1 MKPSQDP
8 HIAISHGNVPK
19 SVSKVLPSGV
29 LTVRIREDRRK
40 ASQKLCNRGQ
50 NGLKLFRQNS
60 WEGRLF
66 LMIAAHP
73 ETERAPRVSQV
84 IAEALVRRQGPLRIA
99 SRAARLGCSPML
111 TRTLVVACS
120 ATALDTTGITTRRE
134 D

>member
-1 MKPSQDP
+1 
-8 HIAISHGNVPK
+8 
-19 SVSKVLPSGV
+19 
-29 LTVRIREDRRK
+29 
-40 ASQKLCNRGQ
+40 
-50 NGLKLFRQNS
+50 
-60 WEGRLF
+60 
-66 LMIAAHP
+66 MIAAHP

-99 SRAARLGCSPML
+99 SRAARLGCSPTL